1 MKKLLIKNKFLI
13 LILAFVVAVLSAV
26 LVIKP
31 SSKKDGLNSFATGG
45 VYTAFADE
53 GQSESEETLKDLKA
67 KVSTDGKYLLLISA
81 FDDSILKTDGLYY
94 IGYKYTVNGVQIDTT
109 QLPDAKTATYYAG
122 VSLKTANGVE
132 EYGAKDIYSNAA
144 YENYSLIVH
153 EIEFETTYQEEG
165 ALIENLH
172 SFITEMEQIGEN
184 EYKEVATTTSK
195 NYLDNS
201 KYRVANGNFDN
212 DIEGWTFNNLSG
224 EQPFGGVHANETF
237 WGEGYAMNNAGNYF
251 SAYADGASEA
261 STGTLASPLFTVG
274 GTGYITYMLGGAG
287 NPRCYLTV
295 ENAAG
300 EVLAL
305 YRNTR
310 FADFPAGDYSLEDRR
325 AMIGNTVFL
334 ANFVTY
340 KADLSAYKGQQ
351 VKLVVHDLATAGWGV
366 VFFDE
371 LNTFYAYESQIPENA
386 FVAENLLANKT
397 ALAEEL
403 ALEITAQGDYTADS
417 FANYVEK
424 LNAAKE
430 IAGIEYATQTE
441 VDNATNALTEARLA
455 LTVRPIEEVDGA
467 VKSFRLA
474 SSDNKSLTIAD
485 YVNVNNLSNIT
496 YKVTSNNEKL
506 TVGEIVDGV
515 FTITAGEVD
524 EETSV
529 IVTVEVLYN
538 GDVKL
543 TVEVTVQITNEVA
556 PTVFSEEVNK
566 SCDVYALTDKE
577 SLVIDFAENVDNAGG
592 LDLAYMLTHNGEEI
606 VLESSSY
613 IFLLGSYGVN
623 ETVETFTVTVSFVA
637 NEQNASI
644 SYVYNLAIKD
654 TTDSRLVNG
663 GFENGMDGW
672 VKVGN
677 IGNVSADT
685 HYWVSE
691 WENNG
696 KGYEFGLDGEKM
708 FSAYAGGEETA
719 VGTLTSSTFT
729 VGGSG
734 FVTFKLGAMKDG
746 NYVYVDV
753 VDAHSKVILARYYN
767 GLWAEYTN
775 DLKSGCSLIA
785 YKADLSSLIGREV
798 FFRISDNA
806 DSGYGLFFVDSF
818 NTYYEKE
825 PSYFNNATP
834 VNYAVSGTIYDVF
847 NGGFEMGDVQGW
859 WNNGEPGAVTNANA
873 FFSGVAYGK
882 EGAFLYSG
890 VEDFQAGNG
899 REGNQGVLTSST
911 FEIGG
916 SGWISFK
923 LGGGNSFCYV
933 QVIDADTNQVLARYR
948 QQARQDAVLIQ
959 YVADLSAHIGTLAR
973 IQLVDYA
980 SSDWGCVSFDNVVT
994 YYAQTENLPEGL
1006 TANDTKYAVVNGSFE
1021 NGLDGWK
1028 MSITEA
1034 GAHNTLGWVE
1044 SSEHDAGWYTKND
1057 DNKDGNN
1064 LFTFVKPDGTN
1075 CENSKGTLQTANFVL
1090 QQNTYVSFRFGGAGG
1105 GQNHDVHIQLCR
1117 ADGSV
1122 IATFFNDKEGKQ
1134 NTRMNGY
1141 FYYYEG
1147 AETDCFFRVVDN
1159 STGDY
1164 GCFVVDDFRANQT
1177 VAPEGFV
1184 QAIL

>member
-94 IGYKYTVNGVQIDTT
+94 IGYKYTVNGVEIDTT
-109 QLPDAKTATYYAG
+109 QLPEAKTSTYYGA
-122 VSLKTANGVE
+122 VSLKTANGVQ
-132 EYGAKDIYSNAA
+132 EYGAKDIYSNDA
-144 YENYSLIVH
+144 YENYSLIVY

-212 DIEGWTFNNLSG
+212 GIEGWTFNNLSG

-474 SSDNKSLTIAD
+474 SCDNKSLTIAD

-538 GDVKL
+538 GEVKL

-734 FVTFKLGAMKDG
+734 FVTFKVGAMKDG

-753 VDAHSKVILARYYN
+753 VDAESKQILARYNN
-767 GLWAEYTN
+767 GLWAERT
-775 DLKSGCSLIA
+775 DDIKSGCTLIG
-785 YKADLSSLIGREV
+785 YKADLSAFMGKEV

-818 NTYYEKE
+818 ITY
-825 PSYFNNATP
+825 
-834 VNYAVSGTIYDVF
+834 
-847 NGGFEMGDVQGW
+847 
-859 WNNGEPGAVTNANA
+859 
-873 FFSGVAYGK
+873 
-882 EGAFLYSG
+882 
-890 VEDFQAGNG
+890 
-899 REGNQGVLTSST
+899 
-911 FEIGG
+911 
-916 SGWISFK
+916 
-923 LGGGNSFCYV
+923 
-933 QVIDADTNQVLARYR
+933 
-948 QQARQDAVLIQ
+948 
-959 YVADLSAHIGTLAR
+959 
-973 IQLVDYA
+973 
-980 SSDWGCVSFDNVVT
+980 
-994 YYAQTENLPEGL
+994 
-1006 TANDTKYAVVNGSFE
+1006 
-1021 NGLDGWK
+1021 
-1028 MSITEA
+1028 
-1034 GAHNTLGWVE
+1034 
-1044 SSEHDAGWYTKND
+1044 
-1057 DNKDGNN
+1057 
-1064 LFTFVKPDGTN
+1064 
-1075 CENSKGTLQTANFVL
+1075 
-1090 QQNTYVSFRFGGAGG
+1090 
-1105 GQNHDVHIQLCR
+1105 
-1117 ADGSV
+1117 
-1122 IATFFNDKEGKQ
+1122 
-1134 NTRMNGY
+1134 
-1141 FYYYEG
+1141 
-1147 AETDCFFRVVDN
+1147 
-1159 STGDY
+1159 
-1164 GCFVVDDFRANQT
+1164 
-1177 VAPEGFV
+1177 
-1184 QAIL
+1184 